1 MLDFNVRLPIAL
13 ALALAL
19 ALASTTDP
27 VRAQDA
33 QTSPSAPVERLTA
46 TLLEAMKNADTL
58 GFEGRLDKLSEVMP
72 DVFNFELM
80 ARLSAG
86 RHWRELSEAEQQ
98 SFVEQFGRMSTATF
112 AARFDGYSGQSF
124 EVLAPRDGPR
134 GTKLVPTRIVKPAG
148 DSVSIDYLVRQFD
161 NSWRVVDVY
170 LAGKYSEVAAKRA
183 EYTSIIERDGFPAL
197 IKRLKSKIASLKAGA
212 AGE

>member
-1 MLDFNVRLPIAL
+1 MRGFIFRFPIVIVL
-13 ALALAL
+13 ALAWIPG
-19 ALASTTDP
+19 S
-27 VRAQDA
+27 VRAQEA
-33 QTSPSAPVERLTA
+33 HATPSAPVERLTA
-46 TLLEAMKNADTL
+46 TLLDTMKNADAL
-58 GFEGRLDKLSEVMP
+58 GFEGRFDKLSAVMP
-72 DVFNFELM
+72 EVFSFEFM

-86 RHWRELSEAEQQ
+86 RHWSGLSEAEQQ

-134 GTKLVPTRIVKPAG
+134 GTKLVPTRMVKPTG
-148 DSVSIDYLVRQFD
+148 DSVSIDYLVREFD

-197 IKRLKSKIASLKAGA
+197 IKRLKSKIANLKAGA
-212 AGE
+212 EGE

>member
-1 MLDFNVRLPIAL
+1 MLGFKLRLPIAL
-13 ALALAL
+13 ALALT
-19 ALASTTDP
+19 LASIP
-27 VRAQDA
+27 GAIRAQDA

-72 DVFNFELM
+72 DVFSFEFM

-134 GTKLVPTRIVKPAG
+134 GTKLIPTRIVKPAG

-161 NSWRVVDVY
+161 NGWRVVDVY
-170 LAGKYSEVAAKRA
+170 LAGKYSEVATKRA
-183 EYTSIIERDGFPAL
+183 EYTSIIERDGFRAL
-197 IKRLKSKIASLKAGA
+197 IKRLKSKIANLKAGA
-212 AGE
+212 EGE